1 MPDDYTYIKKVDES
15 VSELWQKVEEL
26 ESKLENLDYDFIMKI
41 ADRKYRELKI
51 KKNPFTAPEL
61 LPNEVISD
69 QIKALVYALV
79 KTINNDP
86 SRP

>member
-1 MPDDYTYIKKVDES
+1 
-15 VSELWQKVEEL
+15 
-26 ESKLENLDYDFIMKI
+26 MKI

-61 LPNEVISD
+61 LPNGVISD

-86 SRP
+86 SHP